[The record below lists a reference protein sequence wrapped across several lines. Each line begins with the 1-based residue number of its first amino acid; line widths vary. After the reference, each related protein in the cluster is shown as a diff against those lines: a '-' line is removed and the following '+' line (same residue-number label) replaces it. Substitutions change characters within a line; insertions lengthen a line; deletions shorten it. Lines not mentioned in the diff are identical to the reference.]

1 MRLLAID
8 GATER
13 ASVALWSDGDLLYR
27 ERHASTG
34 HGEWL
39 LQAVRETV
47 STSGYALSSLDAVA
61 FGCGPGSFT
70 GLRVVAALVQGLA
83 FGSGLGVIPVSDLEI
98 LAESERL
105 RGDGDI
111 VAALDA
117 RMGEVYWAVFR
128 AASSRLE
135 RITEDVVGAPDRMIP
150 PEPISTAR
158 GVGNAWA
165 AYGDVCTSTGLVPP
179 AVIELPSARHLVR
192 LAVQTCAA
200 GGGLLP
206 PEAAVPVYIRDRVAH
221 MPRP

>member
-13 ASVALWSDGDLLYR
+13 ASVALWCDGDILYR
-27 ERHASTG
+27 EREAAAG

-39 LQAVRETV
+39 LQAVRETM
-47 STSGYALSSLDAVA
+47 SASGFALSSLDAVA

-83 FGSGLGVIPVSDLEI
+83 YGCDLGVIPVSDLEM
-98 LAESERL
+98 LAEAEAMRA
-105 RGDGDI
+105 DGDI

-128 AASSRLE
+128 AVENRLE
-135 RITEDVVGAPDRMIP
+135 RITEDAVDAPGRMVLP
-150 PEPISTAR
+150 TSTGTAR

-165 AYGDVCTSTGLVPP
+165 AYGDACLPNGVDPP
-179 AVIELPSARHLVR
+179 KTIALPSARSLVR
-192 LAVQTCAA
+192 LAAQSCEA
-200 GGGLLP
+200 GGKLRP
-206 PEAAVPVYIRDRVAH
+206 PEAAVPVYVRDRVAQL
-221 MPRP
+221 PGG